1 MLLICLFVVMSV
13 WLDWHAFFFHSSG
26 REQDFCMLCTMETHI
41 NQALRCTVDA
51 IEPTRV
57 INNLSRKWLQMCFF
71 FRIL

>member
-1 MLLICLFVVMSV
+1 MSV
-13 WLDWHAFFFHSSG
+13 SLDWDAFFFHSSG